1 MNLKLLLALLLM
13 WWELTQNEMWTSRDY
28 LFNPRAKL
36 WWKVKKITSCI
47 ISLISVESFPICTYS
62 RNTLCYFQ
70 VSSQS
75 VPASDFVAGQ
85 DMLSTVYEVIQ
96 HVPEQPQQDHQQ

>member
-1 MNLKLLLALLLM
+1 MTCELAEITCSIHEQNFDEKL
-13 WWELTQNEMWTSRDY
+13 
-28 LFNPRAKL
+28 
-36 WWKVKKITSCI
+36 KKITSCI

-62 RNTLCYFQ
+62 RNTLCCFQ

-75 VPASDFVAGQ
+75 VPGSDFVAGQ